1 MIKQKKKWKSN
12 EKAYVKVPNIN
23 YINFKINNYSNIYTL
38 GTHNGKHKNSF
49 TSLESAVSN
58 SIKLANL
65 IYNKNYK
72 IKRCFDLR
80 DLIIIILAVIIVI
93 IIIWMKT

>member
-1 MIKQKKKWKSN
+1 MD
-12 EKAYVKVPNIN
+12 
-23 YINFKINNYSNIYTL
+23 FKINNYSNAFTL

-58 SIKLANL
+58 SIQLANV
-65 IYNKNYK
+65 IYKKKYK

-80 DLIIIILAVIIVI
+80 DLIIVLLAFI
-93 IIIWMKT
+93 IITILLSLIKI